1 MKTSLSEVLKWLV
14 LVFMGHYSRSSVNNF
29 AQGYQSCYD
38 AHALRSGHRN
48 VNSMYYPTSSQ
59 HSRIK
64 RDRPT
69 LGMSMDENE
78 HPTEGTASIENRRAQ
93 LVASPTTAM
102 TNREREKFLDFPELE
117 IIEFEGILNFRS
129 ALPGTGLPLYR
140 CAALDNATASDTER
154 LLNPETLGL
163 SSNLDPTTR

>member
-1 MKTSLSEVLKWLV
+1 
-14 LVFMGHYSRSSVNNF
+14 
-29 AQGYQSCYD
+29 
-38 AHALRSGHRN
+38 
-48 VNSMYYPTSSQ
+48 
-59 HSRIK
+59 
-64 RDRPT
+64 
-69 LGMSMDENE
+69 MSMDENE

-93 LVASPTTAM
+93 LVASPTAAV

-163 SSNLDPTTR
+163 TSNLDPTTR